1 MINRANSFGASIY
14 PKTIPQPGQNNPKY
28 VLYPAQDILKSGQS
42 FGITF

>member
-1 MINRANSFGASIY
+1 MIYRANSFGASIS
-14 PKTIPQPGQNNPKY
+14 PQTVPQPGQNKPKY